1 MCCRSQSFRPV
12 YARIGE
18 VRAIVPSG
26 TPLMATT
33 ATVTKAVRGDIC
45 NKLEMKGCR
54 IVYVSPNKPN
64 MYYEVV
70 TRTDIE
76 EDFASVL
83 SELRTHKISTQ
94 RLIVYC
100 RSLNVCSD
108 LYAYF
113 ISNLGEHSYYP
124 LGAPHISDNRLFG
137 MFHANTPAHNKDVI
151 LRSMQIADGVV
162 RIVFATVALGMGVN
176 FIGLHRTIHYGAPSS
191 IEDYFQESGRA
202 GRSGEQAKSTIYW
215 KPKDAP
221 LKRDLSNPRDAEVA
235 AVRHYL
241 ENNKECRRIQLL
253 DYFDP
258 VLKEEIVTRDQLL
271 CCDVCAQ
278 NCTKERF

>member
-202 GRSGEQAKSTIYW
+202 G
-215 KPKDAP
+215 
-221 LKRDLSNPRDAEVA
+221 
-235 AVRHYL
+235 
-241 ENNKECRRIQLL
+241 
-253 DYFDP
+253 
-258 VLKEEIVTRDQLL
+258 
-271 CCDVCAQ
+271 
-278 NCTKERF
+278 